1 VSENNSGLSEKVL
14 RVDLGTSTLR
24 EDVLSEEVLRK
35 YIGGTCLGA
44 KYLYEE
50 VPPQKKWS
58 DPENIIFIG
67 SGILG
72 GTRIPGSGAFSIL
85 TRGALNNGIASTQ
98 SNGTFGTY
106 LRFSGFYGVVIQGAA
121 SDWKYLYIH
130 DGTAELKDA
139 SHLVGMDT
147 WEVEEAIKQELGAS
161 ERSMS
166 VFGIGPAGENLV
178 KFAGVLGDRG
188 HSASHNGSGA
198 VWGSKKLKAIAVSR
212 SGGKVE
218 VANPQEL
225 NALAKLFLDD
235 FKKHLFFT
243 WGTSKNITPTLQVGA
258 LPVRN
263 YTTNLFPECPKLD
276 GEYTRSHFEIKNHPC
291 WACPSHHIQLMKV
304 TEGPYTGFSGK
315 EPEYEQWAAWGPQVG
330 VTDPGA
336 VVMLSNVVDRFGF
349 DCNEGGWV
357 VGWVMECYEKGLL
370 TAKDLD
376 GLELKWGDAEA
387 IKALAENI
395 AHRRGFGNILAE
407 GVKYA
412 AEYVG
417 GEAIN
422 MAVHT
427 MKPNTPR
434 THDHRG
440 RWVEMLD
447 SCLTN
452 SGTLET
458 QPAFIIDLTK
468 YGLPKSIDPFSW
480 EQVSESEAKA
490 AGSLSLCDSLVVC
503 AFSTRCNLPRLAEA
517 ISAATGWDFSFDEAL
532 KVGRR
537 AINLMRVYNVR
548 AGHTPDMERPS
559 FRYGSTPVDGPN
571 KGISIMPH
579 FDDMLDNYYS
589 LMGWDRKTGL
599 PLPETLIELGLDYVL
614 KDLDGSK

>member
-1 VSENNSGLSEKVL
+1 MSENFSGLSGKLL
-14 RVDLGTSTLR
+14 RVDLSTATLW
-24 EDVLSEEVLRK
+24 EEEIGEEVLRK
-35 YIGGTCLGA
+35 YIGGTGLGA

-50 VPPQKKWS
+50 VDPRLEWS
-58 DPENIIFIG
+58 APENRIFIG
-67 SGILG
+67 SGVLG
-72 GTRIPGSGAFSIL
+72 GTRVPGSGAFSIL
-85 TRGALNNGIASTQ
+85 SRGALNNGIASTQ
-98 SNGTFGTY
+98 SNGTLGAY
-106 LRFSGFYGVVIQGAA
+106 LRFSGFEGILFQGVAP
-121 SDWKYLYIH
+121 DWKYLYVH

-139 SHLVGMDT
+139 AHLVGLNT

-166 VFGIGPAGENLV
+166 VFSIGPAGENLV
-178 KFAGVLGDRG
+178 KFAGVFGDRG
-188 HSASHNGSGA
+188 HSASHNGAGA
-198 VWGSKKLKAIAVSR
+198 VWGSKKLKAIAVAR
-212 SGGKVE
+212 SGGKVA

-225 NALAKLFLDD
+225 TALSKQLLED

-263 YTTNLFPECPKLD
+263 YTTNLFPECPNLD
-276 GEYTRSHFEIKNHPC
+276 GEYVRSHFEVKNHPC
-291 WACPSHHIQLMKV
+291 WACPSHHIQLMTV

-357 VGWVMECYEKGLL
+357 IGWVMECYEKGLL

-376 GLELKWGDAEA
+376 GLKPEWGNAEA

-395 AHRRGFGNILAE
+395 AYRRGFGNILAE

-412 AEYVG
+412 AEQVG
-417 GEAIN
+417 GEAVN

-468 YGLPKSIDPFSW
+468 YDLPKSIDPFSW
-480 EQVSESEAKA
+480 EQVSTAEAKA
-490 AGSLSLCDSLVVC
+490 SGSLTFCDSLVVC
-503 AFSTRCNLPRLAEA
+503 AFSTRCNLPLLAEA
-517 ISAATGWDFSFDEAL
+517 INAATGWDFSFEEAL
-532 KVGRR
+532 KAGRR

-548 AGHTPDMERPS
+548 AGHTPSLERPS
-559 FRYGSTPVDGPN
+559 FRYGSAPVDGPN
-571 KGISIMPH
+571 VGKSIMPH
-579 FDDMLDNYYS
+579 LDDMLDNYYN
-589 LMGWDRKTGL
+589 LVGWDRKTGL
-599 PLPETLIELGLDYVL
+599 PRPETLTELGLDSVI
-614 KDLDGSK
+614 KDLDEIK